1 MLRRRP
7 IAIAVA
13 LLALVIGA
21 EAMAQTPGGGD
32 GSVARDAAVSNA
44 WGWTLGLGAGIAP
57 DYEGSED
64 YDFVPIPLAR
74 AQKGYRFGQL
84 LGLKVESNLVNHP
97 NWRVGPSLNYRQG
110 YNDVSNKRVDNLT
123 DRGSSFEVGLKGGF
137 VFELAQLFLP
147 DPTIDLS
154 LEFLHDVSSG
164 HEGWVLT
171 PSVTYGAALS
181 ESWNLSLGGEAT
193 YASGNYMS
201 HYFSVNASEAAGSG
215 LDNEDADADF
225 KDVAFNVGLNYEITE
240 RWGLNILGQ
249 YKRMLGDASDSPVVD
264 DEGEDN
270 QFFGGVIV
278 SFSWGG

>member
-97 NWRVGPSLNYRQG
+97 NWR
-110 YNDVSNKRVDNLT
+110 
-123 DRGSSFEVGLKGGF
+123 
-137 VFELAQLFLP
+137 
-147 DPTIDLS
+147 
-154 LEFLHDVSSG
+154 
-164 HEGWVLT
+164 
-171 PSVTYGAALS
+171 
-181 ESWNLSLGGEAT
+181 
-193 YASGNYMS
+193 
-201 HYFSVNASEAAGSG
+201 
-215 LDNEDADADF
+215 
-225 KDVAFNVGLNYEITE
+225 
-240 RWGLNILGQ
+240 
-249 YKRMLGDASDSPVVD
+249 
-264 DEGEDN
+264 
-270 QFFGGVIV
+270 
-278 SFSWGG
+278 